1 MLTKKQKDLLIFINT
16 HIQSEGISPSFDEM
30 KVALNLKSKSGIHR
44 LIKALEEREFIKRLP
59 NRARAL
65 EVLKLPDAFD
75 PNHDAG
81 QLAAMP
87 GADVISAL
95 AIPMMG
101 RIAAGV
107 PISAI
112 EIQSDTIEVPMT
124 MLSGGDHYALE
135 VRGDSMIDA
144 GILDGDTVVIS
155 RTNSADNG
163 DIVVAYI
170 IDDGE
175 ATLKKLRR
183 KGNSIALEA
192 ANPNY
197 ETRIFGPDQ
206 VKVQGKMVG
215 LIRQYR

>member
-1 MLTKKQKDLLIFINT
+1 MLTKKQKDLLVFINT

-65 EVLKLPDAFD
+65 EVIKLPDALEAKEGD
-75 PNHDAG
+75 GLIP
-81 QLAAMP
+81 MP

-144 GILDGDTVVIS
+144 GILDGDTVVIQ

-170 IDDGE
+170 VEDSE

-192 ANPNY
+192 ANPEY

>member
-1 MLTKKQKDLLIFINT
+1 MLTKKQKDLLVFINQ
-16 HIQSEGISPSFDEM
+16 HIQTQGISPSFDEM

-65 EVLKLPDAFD
+65 EVLKLPDAVES
-75 PNHDAG
+75 AG
-81 QLAAMP
+81 SSLVNIP
-87 GADVISAL
+87 GAEVISAI

-144 GILDGDTVVIS
+144 GILDGDTVVIK
-155 RTNSADNG
+155 RTNNAENG

-170 IDDGE
+170 IEDSE